1 MFRLVALLNVNM
13 CSIDLSKVF
22 DKMNKMSHHG
32 LFTKLMEKYIL
43 VNLLSLLERW
53 FALSETCVKWGQ
65 VVSSFVNLLCGVRQG
80 GVLSPNLFAVF
91 VDSIVDKIKSRGLG
105 CYVKWTCMSVLLYAD
120 DIVLLAPS
128 VTSLQQLLLVCEHQ
142 LYSLDMAINAKKS
155 SCIRIGPRFNAD
167 CCNIIT
173 EDCRGSPVVR
183 QPPIFRCLY
192 QFSENVQLFV

>member
-32 LFTKLMEKYIL
+32 LFTKLMEKHIP

-80 GVLSPNLFAVF
+80 GRQRPYVFIRSLGGVLSPYLFF
-91 VDSIVDKIKSRGLG
+91 IDSIIDKIKSSGLG
-105 CYVKWTCMSVLLYAD
+105 CYVKWTCMSVFLYAD
-120 DIVLLAPS
+120 DIILLAPS
-128 VTSLQQLLLVCEHQ
+128 VTSLQQLLLVCEHE
-142 LYSLDMAINAKKS
+142 LYLLDMAINANKRSK
-155 SCIRIGPRFNAD
+155 
-167 CCNIIT
+167 
-173 EDCRGSPVVR
+173 
-183 QPPIFRCLY
+183 
-192 QFSENVQLFV
+192 